1 MYAIGKPKNGS
12 HERLPFLC
20 MTVFMLQCF
29 ACICT
34 VIHFLCQ
41 DSFYLFQRFVRSR
54 RDLLCCEAI
63 FSHVPDKL

>member
-1 MYAIGKPKNGS
+1 MKSIKNRSLPG
-12 HERLPFLC
+12 LPFLC
-20 MTVFMLQCF
+20 MTVIMWQCF

-34 VIHFLCQ
+34 IIHFLCQ
-41 DSFYLFQRFVRSR
+41 DSFYLFQRLVRSR